1 MEKYKTIKIFLASSE
16 ELKEDRKWFGD
27 FVQGINK
34 IYQERGK
41 GVDVFKWEFFDAA
54 NNDRRKQDEYNEKV
68 RESNMFLALFHKK
81 AGRYTLE
88 EYDVAMETYR
98 KSKQFPKIYVYCK
111 KLGLFERETSE
122 LKAFKA
128 GLSKDNKEYFWITYS
143 THDQLHLHFLQQ
155 LLMVENSLD
164 KLKLEDGTVTLEGMH
179 VADIDNLS
187 FAAGNKDYQR
197 MSAELATLPKDIE
210 NARAFLKENPDNEY
224 MRNELQK
231 KLNRY
236 YALKDEFAQLQQTL
250 FDTSQRIAAM
260 QREQLSDK
268 LHRATEA
275 FESGD
280 LDGANALLREIAIDA
295 NAHYD
300 NMNQQREL
308 VHQDIEAF
316 LLQAKIVKA
325 EVNTPIE
332 ERIEQVQA
340 IYAKAYEW
348 AKNSALPDEKYEGL
362 LRDYAKFLYVYGL
375 YNEAEPIYL
384 RLIFLREKLYGKE
397 HVDTATSYNDIGG
410 LYDNQG
416 NYAKALE
423 YHRKA
428 LDIRKRV
435 LGPNH
440 PDTAV
445 SYAWFGFNYD
455 SQGDYAKALEYYE
468 KASAIWER
476 VLGPNHPYTVKSYG
490 NIGIVYDKQ
499 GDYAKA
505 LEYYGKALDIRK
517 RVLGPD
523 NPDTASSYNNIG
535 EVYREQGDYVKA
547 LEYHRKALGIMERVL
562 GPNHPSTASS
572 YNNIGLVYHSQGD
585 YAKALEYYNKGLD
598 ICERVLGLEHP
609 DTAMSFN
616 NIGAVYYNQGYY
628 DKALEYYGKAL
639 DIRKRVLGLDHLDTA
654 QSYNNIGAVY
664 HSQDNYTK
672 ALEYYGKALDI
683 YEQVLGPDHPDTAGS
698 YNNIGAVYD
707 NQGDYAKALE
717 YYEKALDIWERVL
730 SPDHLNTAQSYNNIA
745 SVYCSQ
751 GNYAKALEYYGKVL
765 DIRERVLGPD
775 HLDTASSYN
784 NIAGVY
790 YSNGDYPNV
799 LEYLRKTFDILER
812 KLGSDHPN
820 TKTVRENMEICRKL
834 MQG

>member
-54 NNDRRKQDEYNEKV
+54 NNDRQKQDEYNEKV

-187 FAAGNKDYQR
+187 FAADNKDYQR

-435 LGPNH
+435 LGP
-440 PDTAV
+440 
-445 SYAWFGFNYD
+445 
-455 SQGDYAKALEYYE
+455 
-468 KASAIWER
+468 
-476 VLGPNHPYTVKSYG
+476 
-490 NIGIVYDKQ
+490 
-499 GDYAKA
+499 
-505 LEYYGKALDIRK
+505 
-517 RVLGPD
+517 D

-717 YYEKALDIWERVL
+717 YHKKALGIQERVLGPDHPDTSTSYNNIGAVYKSQGDYAKALEYYEKALDIWERVL